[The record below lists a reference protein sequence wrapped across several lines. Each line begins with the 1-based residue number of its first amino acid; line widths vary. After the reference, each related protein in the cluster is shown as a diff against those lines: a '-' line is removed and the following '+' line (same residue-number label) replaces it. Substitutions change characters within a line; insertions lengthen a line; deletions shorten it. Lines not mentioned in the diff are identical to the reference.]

1 MSRPSLLRSRVVAS
15 HFAASETR
23 FVASSA
29 VESGSRRASGRTH
42 PVVAADR
49 RREKKGTAA
58 APPTNSPRTPR
69 AAMSKKNSKKRW
81 NNQHQ
86 ESMRRE
92 AEEAEK
98 KAKRAAKMAEKTAE
112 ASGAMMTDGASAKI
126 KAGRASK
133 SSGAAAALKV
143 SRASLKTPP
152 TKNTRKIIKGVR
164 VGEVQKKLKLR
175 KGATV
180 RGIKITNAD
189 TKNKVL
195 AELKAEAAFRMQLD

>member
-1 MSRPSLLRSRVVAS
+1 
-15 HFAASETR
+15 
-23 FVASSA
+23 
-29 VESGSRRASGRTH
+29 
-42 PVVAADR
+42 
-49 RREKKGTAA
+49 
-58 APPTNSPRTPR
+58 
-69 AAMSKKNSKKRW
+69 MSKKNSKKRW
-81 NNQHQ
+81 HNQHQ

-98 KAKRAAKMAEKTAE
+98 KAKRAAKMAEKAAE
-112 ASGAMMTDGASAKI
+112 ESGAMMTDGASAKI

-133 SSGAAAALKV
+133 SSVAADALKV

-180 RGIKITNAD
+180 RGIKIHKRRKQKQGARGAQGGGGVPHATR
-189 TKNKVL
+189 L
-195 AELKAEAAFRMQLD
+195 SAETRDARAAHPARNHTGRVPSSHTTR